1 MAHRIQAATATGL
14 VAEFQWFRRQRG
26 RLGSK
31 LGLRTYLALMFKV
44 QSRGCP
50 PPCGR
55 PPLTSLNSCHRKI
68 SGERRSALAAPL
80 GTLPGA
86 TTKQNEAGHEECYVV
101 SDGHVDRNLSAY
113 VQCPS
118 GCLRIVGMVATDG

>member
-1 MAHRIQAATATGL
+1 MVQTPARSARVKARPADL
-14 VAEFQWFRRQRG
+14 
-26 RLGSK
+26 LGSK
-31 LGLRTYLALMFKV
+31 V
-44 QSRGCP
+44 QSPIQWLP

-55 PPLTSLNSCHRKI
+55 PPLTGLNSCHRQI
-68 SGERRSALAAPL
+68 SGERRSALATPL
-80 GTLPGA
+80 ATLPGA